1 MNPAPELA
9 EMLDLRRTGEQQYE
23 ADNLPGPSPVVFGGQ
38 ILAQAVSAA
47 CRTVP
52 DKELKN
58 LHTVFARGGAP
69 DQPLEF
75 DIKVLQRG
83 RAFAS
88 LTIAV
93 RQGDRLCAQSTALLH
108 DPEPDLIR
116 YQSKSPDVAAPRE
129 TAARPGSHDW
139 WEVRVVDEVDLYDP
153 DAIGPPEL
161 DVWSRFIGAPDE
173 PFASQALL
181 AFASDGFLIAT
192 AMRPHGGVGQSMS
205 HRTISTSVV
214 AQTLSFHEPFRAD
227 EWLLLHHES
236 PYAGRGRSFG
246 RADVFAEDG
255 RFVAS
260 YAQENM
266 IRSFPEGHGESGP
279 GGRAKY

>member
-1 MNPAPELA
+1 MTVAPELA
-9 EMLDLRRTGEQQYE
+9 MMLGLRSTGEDRYE

-69 DQPLEF
+69 DRPLEF
-75 DIKVLQRG
+75 DIRVIQRG

-88 LTIAV
+88 ITMAI

-116 YQSKSPDVAAPRE
+116 HE
-129 TAARPGSHDW
+129 ARPPTVPAPLDTPARSGSHDW
-139 WEVRVVDEVDLYDP
+139 WEVRVVDDVDLYDP
-153 DAIGPPEL
+153 EAVGPPRL
-161 DVWSRFIGAPDE
+161 DVWSRFVGAPDE
-173 PFASQALL
+173 PFAGQALL

-192 AMRPHGGVGQSMS
+192 AMRPHQGVGQSMS

-214 AQTLSFHEPFRAD
+214 AQTLSFHGRFDPD

-236 PYAGRGRSFG
+236 PHAGRGRSFG

-255 RFVAS
+255 RMVAS

-266 IRSFPEGHGESGP
+266 IRSFPEGQGDPGEGS
-279 GGRAKY
+279 RAKY

>member
-1 MNPAPELA
+1 MNPAPELV
-9 EMLDLRRTGEQQYE
+9 EMLDLRSTGEQQYE
-23 ADNLPGPSPVVFGGQ
+23 AHNLPGPSPVVFGGQ

-47 CRTVP
+47 YRAVP

-75 DIKVLQRG
+75 DVKVLQQG

-88 LTIAV
+88 LTIVV
-93 RQGDRLCAQSTALLH
+93 RQGDRLCAESTALLH
-108 DPEPDLIR
+108 EPEPDLIR
-116 YQSKSPDVAAPRE
+116 YQSTFPDVVAPRE

-139 WEVRVVDEVDLYDP
+139 WEVRIVDDVDLYDP
-153 DAIGPPEL
+153 DAIGPPDL
-161 DVWSRFIGAPDE
+161 DVWSRFIGVPDE

-181 AFASDGFLIAT
+181 ASHRTDFSST
-192 AMRPHGGVGQSMS
+192 AMRSLTGRRVVHVAP
-205 HRTISTSVV
+205 TISTTVV

-236 PYAGRGRSFG
+236 PYAGLVGHSVVPTSLPKT
-246 RADVFAEDG
+246 A
-255 RFVAS
+255 AS
-260 YAQENM
+260 WPHLPKKNDPQ
-266 IRSFPEGHGESGP
+266 PP
-279 GGRAKY
+279 GSPR

>member
-1 MNPAPELA
+1 MTVAPELA
-9 EMLDLRRTGEQQYE
+9 AMLSLRSTGEDQYE

-52 DKELKN
+52 DKQLKN

-69 DQPLEF
+69 DRPLEF
-75 DIKVLQRG
+75 DVRVIQRG
-83 RAFAS
+83 RVFAS
-88 LTIAV
+88 VTMAI

-116 YQSKSPDVAAPRE
+116 HEAKPPGVPAPLD
-129 TAARPGSHDW
+129 TPARSGSHDW
-139 WEVRVVDEVDLYDP
+139 WEVRVVDDVDLYDP
-153 DAIGPPEL
+153 EAVGPPRL

-173 PFASQALL
+173 PFAGQALL

-192 AMRPHGGVGQSMS
+192 AMRPHRGVGQSMS

-214 AQTLSFHEPFRAD
+214 AQTLSFHGGFGAD

-236 PYAGRGRSFG
+236 PHAGRGRSFG
-246 RADVFAEDG
+246 RADVFTEDG
-255 RFVAS
+255 RMVAS

-266 IRSFPEGHGESGP
+266 IRSFPEGHGDP
-279 GGRAKY
+279 GDGSRAKY